1 MSSTTFGAPFDYDD
15 ADVILRSSDQVDFRV
30 HRIILSTFS
39 PFFKTMFS
47 LPQPDAASISRKQ
60 NPVVDLPENSRTIAA
75 LLTPIYQADSVATE
89 PTSLDDLIIAL
100 AAAKKYD
107 MAVVSRH
114 LITKFARSKAVQ
126 DDPMV
131 AFCVAYS
138 HELGEAARVAAKAS
152 LKHRMN
158 LDNIVDQLQ
167 FLNVAAFPQLYK
179 YHRACSAAAAA
190 AVSGS
195 ELYWITSS
203 HSISSWQ
210 NLANNPQCPQSQSS
224 KCLRHQYRIKKHDT
238 VTTRR
243 YDDYNPYV
251 YWNATTP
258 YYNYITRVHSVLLE
272 HPCRE
277 AVTNHIFLEPFYK
290 EGNGCQTCRLTL
302 LGLPEFSRILGEEIE
317 RRISEVRHFL
327 AYFLD
332 TSHSIE
338 GRSRVAILTISGLST
353 FVCSPESSCSE
364 IAGGK
369 TLSLW
374 ALVVYHSSGWT
385 GALNLSLVI

>member
-1 MSSTTFGAPFDYDD
+1 MSSRSTAFGAPFDYDD
-15 ADVILRSSDQVDFRV
+15 ADAILRSSDQVDFRV

-167 FLNVAAFPQLYK
+167 FLNGAAFPQLYK

-203 HSISSWQ
+203 DSISSWQ
-210 NLANNPQCPQSQSS
+210 NLANNPQCPKSQSS
-224 KCLRHQYRIKKHDT
+224 KCPRHQYKIKKHVT

-243 YDDYNPYV
+243 YDDCDP
-251 YWNATTP
+251 
-258 YYNYITRVHSVLLE
+258 
-272 HPCRE
+272 
-277 AVTNHIFLEPFYK
+277 
-290 EGNGCQTCRLTL
+290 
-302 LGLPEFSRILGEEIE
+302 
-317 RRISEVRHFL
+317 
-327 AYFLD
+327 
-332 TSHSIE
+332 
-338 GRSRVAILTISGLST
+338 
-353 FVCSPESSCSE
+353 
-364 IAGGK
+364 
-369 TLSLW
+369 
-374 ALVVYHSSGWT
+374 
-385 GALNLSLVI
+385 